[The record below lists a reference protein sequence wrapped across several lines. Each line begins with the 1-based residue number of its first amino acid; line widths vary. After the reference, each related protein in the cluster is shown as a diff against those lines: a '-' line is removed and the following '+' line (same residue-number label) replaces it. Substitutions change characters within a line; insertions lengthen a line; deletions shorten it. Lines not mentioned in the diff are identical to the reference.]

1 MEEKKFLMFYFVQY
15 RYLSVIDT
23 PCGFHQPMFDLLE
36 EKLKSMP
43 EMKRHFIISLDE
55 IKTRKNV
62 QLNTKTMELSGLTD
76 YGDGAAADIS
86 DQADYGLVILLQ
98 PLMDDYTQPIAV
110 FTSKGP
116 TGGVMLAK
124 LIIQAIVLLEK
135 AGAKIHGVVS
145 DGASTN
151 RKFWSELG
159 VSGQLGESK
168 SSFPHP
174 TIDER
179 KVYAFSD
186 PPHLIKCIRNR
197 LYDKQELKVS

>member
-1 MEEKKFLMFYFVQY
+1 
-15 RYLSVIDT
+15 
-23 PCGFHQPMFDLLE
+23 MFDLLE

-43 EMKRHFIISLDE
+43 KMKRHFIISLDE

-62 QLNTKTMELSGLTD
+62 QLNTKTMELSVLTD

-86 DQADYGLVILLQ
+86 DQVDYGLVILLQ

-116 TGGVMLAK
+116 TGGVMLA
-124 LIIQAIVLLEK
+124 IVLLEK
-135 AGAKIHGVVS
+135 AGEIHGVVS

-159 VSGQLGESK
+159 VSGQLGQSK

-197 LYDKQELKVS
+197 LYDKQELKVI